1 MMRAVLAREPGGPD
15 TLELVELPDPEP
27 GPGEVVVTVAATA
40 VNRADLLQR
49 EGKYPP
55 PPGASDVLGLECV
68 GTITRVGAGVDAGR
82 TGQRVAALLAG
93 GGYAEQV
100 AVPVG
105 QLMPLPTGLDWAQ
118 AAALPEV
125 ACTTWSDLVMEA
137 HLAEGELLLIHGG
150 GSGIGTFGIQ
160 LARALGARVAVT
172 ASAPKLADCERL
184 GAEILIDYKADDFV
198 AVIREATGGTG
209 ADVILD
215 NMGAQYLGRNVETLA
230 RNGRLVVIGMQGGVK
245 GELDLGS
252 LLRRNGRV
260 IATSLRGRPAGEK
273 ALICEQVA
281 THVWPM
287 IEAGL
292 IAPVIGAVMPLGE
305 VREAHR
311 LLEAGAVTGK
321 IVLTVS

>member
-15 TLELVELPDPEP
+15 TLELVELSDPEP
-27 GPGEVVVTVAATA
+27 APGEVVVAVAATA

-82 TGQRVAALLAG
+82 VGQRVAALLAG

-137 HLAEGELLLIHGG
+137 RLAEGELLLIHGG

-172 ASAPKLADCERL
+172 ASAPKLAECERL

-260 IATSLRGRPAGEK
+260 IATSLRGRPPGEK

-281 THVWPM
+281 AHVWPM

-292 IAPVIGAVMPLGE
+292 IAPVIGAVMPLTE

-321 IVLTVS
+321 IVLTVA

>member
-105 QLMPLPTGLDWAQ
+105 QLMTLPAGLDWAQ

>member
-105 QLMPLPTGLDWAQ
+105 QLMPLPAGLDWAQ